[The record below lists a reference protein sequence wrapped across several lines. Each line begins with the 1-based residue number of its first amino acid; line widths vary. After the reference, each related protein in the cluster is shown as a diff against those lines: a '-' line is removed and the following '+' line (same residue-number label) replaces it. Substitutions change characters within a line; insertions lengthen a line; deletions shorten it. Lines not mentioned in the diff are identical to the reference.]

1 MLAKWLV
8 QEVLLSAYY
17 TLIKIPSFLSLI
29 VSSFEFKP
37 RGKHNFF

>member
-8 QEVLLSAYY
+8 QEVFLSAYY
-17 TLIKIPSFLSLI
+17 TFIKIPFFLSLI

-37 RGKHNFF
+37 RGIHNFF